1 MSVGIAD
8 IAASI
13 RQARKDKGLTQREL
27 GKRVGLPQS
36 HISKIESGVVDVQLS
51 SLVEI
56 ARALDLEVKLVPRKA
71 LPAIEGTVR
80 AAVGTA
86 GTSAASRVLATI
98 QKDLQIA
105 DQIKGIY
112 PALKEVDGYRSAL
125 KSVQA
130 LQIDNDALKSLQVA
144 LKPSQDLAKFF
155 REQDAATKLIKQLG
169 EHDASAKLVRQLN
182 QATDAL
188 QQWRNIQVHSPQISG
203 PRQRPAYRLE
213 DDE

>member
-1 MSVGIAD
+1 MIAGIAD

-36 HISKIESGVVDVQLS
+36 HISKIESGTVDLQLS
-51 SLVEI
+51 SLAEI
-56 ARALDLEVKLVPRKA
+56 ARALDLELRLVPRKA

-86 GTSAASRVLATI
+86 GSSAASRALATI
-98 QKDLQIA
+98 QKDLQLAERIRTE
-105 DQIKGIY
+105 Y
-112 PALKEVDGYRSAL
+112 PELKEIENYRSVL

-130 LQIDNDALKSLQVA
+130 LQIDNQSLKSLQNA

-155 REQDAATKLIKQLG
+155 KDYNEVAKIAKQVSEAT
-169 EHDASAKLVRQLN
+169 S
-182 QATDAL
+182 AL
-188 QQWRNIQVHSPQISG
+188 QQWRNIQVHSPQIDG

>member
-27 GKRVGLPQS
+27 GQRVGLPQS
-36 HISKIESGVVDVQLS
+36 HISKIESGVVDLQLS
-51 SLVEI
+51 SLAEI

-86 GTSAASRVLATI
+86 GSSAASRALATI
-98 QKDLQIA
+98 QKDLQLA
-105 DQIKGIY
+105 DQIRASY
-112 PALKEVDGYRSAL
+112 PDLKEIENYRSIL
-125 KSVQA
+125 KNIEA
-130 LQIDNDALKSLQVA
+130 LQIDDRTLKTLQNA

-155 REQDAATKLIKQLG
+155 KEYNEVAKIAKQVNEAT
-169 EHDASAKLVRQLN
+169 S
-182 QATDAL
+182 AL
-188 QQWRNIQVHSPQISG
+188 QQWRNVQVHLPRIDG

>member
-1 MSVGIAD
+1 MIVGIAE

-27 GKRVGLPQS
+27 GQRVGLPQS
-36 HISKIESGVVDVQLS
+36 HISKIESGAVDLQVS
-51 SLVEI
+51 SLAEI
-56 ARALDLEVKLVPRKA
+56 ARALDLEVKLLPRRA

-86 GTSAASRVLATI
+86 GSSAASRALDSI
-98 QKDLQIA
+98 QKELQLA
-105 DQIKGIY
+105 DQIRTSY
-112 PALKEVDGYRSAL
+112 PNLTEVENYRSIL
-125 KSVQA
+125 KNIQA
-130 LQIDNDALKSLQVA
+130 LQIDNKSLKTLQNA

-155 REQDAATKLIKQLG
+155 KEYNEVAKIAQQVNSAT
-169 EHDASAKLVRQLN
+169 E
-182 QATDAL
+182 AL
-188 QQWRNIQVHSPQISG
+188 RTWRNHQVHLPQIDG